1 MLDLRN
7 VDCYDEIIK
16 IPDKSVDLIYTD
28 PPYKVGI
35 FKEGSG
41 GTVNKIGKLDKTLI
55 PINEITQTGYN
66 LYAFCEQAVRVL
78 KEINIY
84 IWCNKAQIIDYFNFF
99 VNRHNCKYEILVW
112 NKTNVLP
119 TYSNKYIDDCEYC
132 LYFHKGK
139 GKCFPKNYEDA
150 KKVYLSPI
158 NRQNKLYNHPNIK
171 PLEFVKAHIS
181 NSSKPN
187 DIVLDPFMG
196 SGTTGIACK
205 QLGRQF
211 IGFEISSKYFN
222 VANERINN
230 CNNIK
235 NKKKNKLI

>member
-1 MLDLRN
+1 MINLIHG
-7 VDCYDEIIK
+7 DCYKELIK
-16 IPDKSVDLIYTD
+16 IPDKSIDLIYTD

-41 GTVNKIGKLDKTLI
+41 GTVNKLGKLDKTLI
-55 PINEITQTGYN
+55 PINNITQTGYN
-66 LYAFCEQAVRVL
+66 LYAFCEQAVRVM

-99 VNRHNCKYEILVW
+99 VNKHNCKYEILLW

-158 NRQNKLYNHPNIK
+158 NRHATSTFLPK
-171 PLEFVKAHIS
+171 PFL
-181 NSSKPN
+181 P
-187 DIVLDPFMG
+187 
-196 SGTTGIACK
+196 
-205 QLGRQF
+205 
-211 IGFEISSKYFN
+211 
-222 VANERINN
+222 
-230 CNNIK
+230 
-235 NKKKNKLI
+235 